1 MTFASRSAR
10 SHFAE
15 APRSTEVPC
24 SCLSWDSFRP
34 SAVFR
39 ARVHSRNRTQTA
51 EATLVRSI
59 GPTMPLVGSRSV
71 LVVSHHRDGF
81 LRAPGTGLLHPD
93 SGHGVRRVSQ
103 LPASLA
109 ARKQRWCTVAVLA
122 THSPF
127 EESPSTSAVP
137 RHRGL
142 LPSCRFRSST
152 TRFRLPCG
160 GPRSPN
166 ARKRRY
172 DQIQTTDL
180 RRDLPRTSKDPRVR
194 SAYAPDD
201 PGDEAPIW
209 RRWTPKR
216 PSNRQT
222 PTSSRFKRPYG
233 RDPRVNAPT
242 ALGIYSC
249 STSRDFRS
257 RRTGTRVEP
266 EGPARGDEDESS

>member
-10 SHFAE
+10 SHFAG

-34 SAVFR
+34 SAVFL
-39 ARVHSRNRTQTA
+39 ARVHSRRRSGGA
-51 EATLVRSI
+51 EALLVRSI
-59 GPTMPLVGSRSV
+59 GPTVPPVDSRSV

-81 LRAPGTGLLHPD
+81 LRAPVTGLLHPD

-109 ARKQRWCTVAVLA
+109 ARKQRWRTVAVLA
-122 THSPF
+122 TPSPF

-152 TRFRLPCG
+152 TCFRLPCG
-160 GPRSPN
+160 CPRSPD
-166 ARKRRY
+166 ARKRRFN
-172 DQIQTTDL
+172 QIQTTDL
-180 RRDLPRTSKDPRVR
+180 RGDLPRTSEEVRASGARTPLMIPATKLRSGHAGHRSVRATARPPRHRVSASVR
-194 SAYAPDD
+194 ARPEGHRIDGA
-201 PGDEAPIW
+201 GD
-209 RRWTPKR
+209 RLLL
-216 PSNRQT
+216 
-222 PTSSRFKRPYG
+222 
-233 RDPRVNAPT
+233 DLPR
-242 ALGIYSC
+242 YRC
-249 STSRDFRS
+249 
-257 RRTGTRVEP
+257 RRTGAWLGP